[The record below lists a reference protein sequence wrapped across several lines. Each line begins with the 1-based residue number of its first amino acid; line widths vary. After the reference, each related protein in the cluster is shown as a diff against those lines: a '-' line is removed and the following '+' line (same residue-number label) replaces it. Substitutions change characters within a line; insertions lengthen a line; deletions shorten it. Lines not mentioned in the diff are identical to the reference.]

1 MQSKKMDEHEVK
13 GLYDALIS
21 KVRSYNP
28 HVHYKIIE
36 KAFSFSARVHQGRKR
51 ESGEEYFNHCYEIAR
66 ILVELKLDSHTIAAG
81 LLHDVLEFDVKPETI
96 EKEFDSE
103 TLELV
108 KSVTKLKKV
117 NTTLSQDEEHERRAE
132 NIRKI
137 ILATSKDIRVILIKL
152 ADRLHNMR
160 TLKHLPEE
168 RRKIISQETM
178 DIYAPIAHKLGMN
191 KMKAELEDLAFRF
204 LEPAI
209 YQELKDKLAKKRD
222 QREKEVGKIIEFVK
236 QRLKDEGIKAE
247 VNGRAKHFYS
257 IFKKLIKDS
266 KTLEEIYDLIAI
278 RIITENVADC
288 YKALGLV
295 HKLWPHMPDR
305 LKDYIAVPKP
315 NGYQSIHTTVIIG
328 EGMALEIQIRD
339 REMHRQAEEGI
350 AAHWKYKGNERDK
363 KFDRQIVWLKEF
375 LEWKRT
381 SNDATEFVES
391 LKMDLFQKEI
401 FVFTPKGDIISLP
414 EDSSPIDFAYA
425 VHTDVGNHC
434 KSAKVNNIL
443 VPLDHKLSPGDI
455 VEIITSK
462 NAAPSR
468 SWLGFAKSN
477 STLIKIKHALG
488 IPVEHNPKKHEE
500 REKLKQE
507 RQKKFKSI
515 EFKDGAI
522 IFEGR
527 SPNIKVPK
535 CCSPQ
540 IGDKIRAF
548 KSKDGKIVIHKAN
561 CINLYSYDFSREI
574 HPEVTKEKKE
584 SITLHVHVKDRVGL
598 LAEILHEMAS
608 MRLLVKNIN
617 TRFGKNDDAIINMNL
632 INADKVDVDMLIEKI
647 SRIKNVQSV
656 IV

>member
-1 MQSKKMDEHEVK
+1 MDESNARK
-13 GLYDALIS
+13 LYEELIS

-36 KAFSFSARVHQGRKR
+36 KALLFSARVHNDKKR
-51 ESGEEYFNHCYEIAR
+51 ESGEEYFTHCYEVAKT
-66 ILVELKLDSHTIAAG
+66 LVELKLDSHTIAAG
-81 LLHDVLEFDVKPETI
+81 LLHDVLELEIKPETL
-96 EKEFDSE
+96 EREFDSE

-108 KSVTKLKKV
+108 KSVTKLQKV
-117 NTTLSQDEEHERRAE
+117 NTTLTQDEEHERRAE

-160 TLKHLPEE
+160 TLKYLPEQK
-168 RRKIISQETM
+168 RKIISQETM

-191 KMKAELEDLAFRF
+191 KIKAELEDLAFRF
-204 LEPAI
+204 LEPAV
-209 YQELKDKLAKKRD
+209 YQELKNKLSKKRE
-222 QREKEVGKIIEFVK
+222 QREKEVSKIIDFVK
-236 QRLKDEGIKAE
+236 QKLKEHGIKAE

-257 IFKKLIKDS
+257 IFKKLIKDN
-266 KTLEEIYDLIAI
+266 KPLEEIYDLIAI
-278 RIITENVADC
+278 RIITDNVADC

-315 NGYQSIHTTVIIG
+315 NGYQSIHTTVIID
-328 EGMALEIQIRD
+328 EGVALEIQIRD
-339 REMHRQAEEGI
+339 KEMHRQAEEGI
-350 AAHWKYKGNERDK
+350 AAHWKYKGDEQDK

-375 LEWKRT
+375 LEWKRN
-381 SNDATEFVES
+381 SEDATEFVES
-391 LKMDLFQKEI
+391 LKMDLFQREI

-414 EDSSPIDFAYA
+414 ENASPIDFAYA
-425 VHTDVGNHC
+425 VHTDIGNHC
-434 KSAKVNNIL
+434 KSAKVNNVL
-443 VPLDHKLSPGDI
+443 VPLDYKLSPGDI
-455 VEIITSK
+455 VEIITAK
-462 NAAPSR
+462 NASPSR
-468 SWLGFAKSN
+468 SWIGFAKSN
-477 STLIKIKHALG
+477 NTILKIKHSLG

-500 REKLKQE
+500 REKLSQE

-522 IFEGR
+522 VLEGK
-527 SPNIKVPK
+527 SPNIKLPK

-574 HPEVTKEKKE
+574 HPEVTKKKDE
-584 SITLHVHVKDRVGL
+584 SILIHVYVKDRLGL
-598 LAEILHEMAS
+598 LAEILHEIAGMN
-608 MRLLVKNIN
+608 LLVKNIN
-617 TRFGKNDDAIINMNL
+617 TKFGKNDTAIINIEL
-632 INADKVDVDMLIEKI
+632 LHTEKI
-647 SRIKNVQSV
+647 YVDKLIDRISKIKNVQSV
-656 IV
+656 IL

>member
-1 MQSKKMDEHEVK
+1 MDEREVK
-13 GLYDALIS
+13 KLYEELIS
-21 KVRSYNP
+21 RVKSYNP

-36 KAFSFSARVHQGRKR
+36 KAFFFSAKIHHDKKR
-51 ESGEEYFNHCYEIAR
+51 ESGEEYFMHCYEIAN
-66 ILVELKLDSHTIAAG
+66 ILVDLKLDSHTITAG
-81 LLHDVLEFDVKPETI
+81 LLHDALEFDVKPETI
-96 EKEFDSE
+96 SKEFDEE
-103 TLELV
+103 TLELI
-108 KSVTKLKKV
+108 KSITKLKRV

-160 TLKHLPEE
+160 TLKHLPEQK
-168 RRKIISQETM
+168 RKIISQETM

-191 KMKAELEDLAFRF
+191 NMKAELEDLAFRF

-222 QREKEVGKIIEFVK
+222 QREKEVIKLIAFVK
-236 QRLKDEGIKAE
+236 EKLREEGIHAE

-266 KTLEEIYDLIAI
+266 KTLDEIYDLIAI
-278 RIITENVADC
+278 RIITENIADC
-288 YKALGLV
+288 YRALGLV

-339 REMHRQAEEGI
+339 KEMHRQAEEGI
-350 AAHWKYKGNERDK
+350 AAHWKYKGDEQDK

-375 LEWKRT
+375 LEWKRN
-381 SNDATEFVES
+381 SEDAKEFVES
-391 LKMDLFQKEI
+391 LKVDLFQKEI

-414 EDSSPIDFAYA
+414 ENATPVDFAYA

-434 KSAKVNNIL
+434 KSAKVNNML
-443 VPLDHKLSPGDI
+443 VPLDYILSPGDI
-455 VEIITSK
+455 VEILTSK
-462 NAAPSR
+462 NASPSR
-468 SWLGFAKSN
+468 SWLSFVKSN
-477 STLIKIKHALG
+477 STIIKIKHSLG
-488 IPVEHNPKKHEE
+488 IPVENNPKKHEE
-500 REKLKQE
+500 REKLNAE

-515 EFKDGAI
+515 DFKDGAI
-522 IFEGR
+522 VYEGK
-527 SPNIKVPK
+527 SPNIKIPK

-548 KSKDGKIVIHKAN
+548 KSKDGKIAIHKSN
-561 CINLYSYDFSREI
+561 CINLFSYDFSREI

-584 SITLHVHVKDRVGL
+584 SITLHVSVKDRAGL
-598 LAEILHEMAS
+598 LAEILHEIAGMNLS
-608 MRLLVKNIN
+608 VKRIN
-617 TRFGKNDDAIINMNL
+617 TKFGKNDAAIINLEL
-632 INADKVDVDMLIEKI
+632 INSDKIDVDKLINRI
-647 SRIKNVQSV
+647 SEIRNVESV
-656 IV
+656 IL